1 MSFLL
6 LLKTSLQVLRTNR
19 RRTLLTTL
27 GIIIGVAAVI
37 VVMSVGAGAQSLI
50 FDQINSVGSNL
61 IGVLPGYS
69 EDNGPPSS
77 VMGVTVTSLKDEDVQ
92 AIKKIK
98 EISAAT
104 SYVRGVETVQWGAQK
119 TDATFV
125 GTTDEYVDVEDAQ
138 VMMGSFFDS
147 VAANTVSREVVLGWQ
162 IYKDLFGDQNPIG
175 ERVKIKRE
183 NFRVIGVMEKRGV
196 QGFQNQDSLV
206 FIPLKTAQK
215 ILLGISHVSMIRA
228 KVDDEQDVPVA
239 LAQVEDILRERH
251 DIKPSQDDDFTARAT
266 TEALDVLAT
275 ITNALRFFLGGIA
288 AISLLVGGI
297 GIMNIMLVTVTERTR
312 EIGLRKA
319 IGATKANVQSQFLF
333 EAILLTIL
341 GGLIGIA
348 IGVGISLLVAVVARY
363 LGYNWAFVVTPASVI
378 AGVGVSGLVGVIFGW
393 YPARRASNFDP
404 VVALRYE

>member
-1 MSFLL
+1 MNFFL
-6 LLKTSLQVLRTNR
+6 LLKTSLQVLQTNR

-69 EDNGPPSS
+69 EDNGPPAS
-77 VMGVTVTSLKDEDVQ
+77 VMGVIVTSLKDEDAQ

-98 EISAAT
+98 EISAVT
-104 SYVRGVETVQWGAQK
+104 SYVRGVETVQWNGQK

-125 GTTDEYVDVEDAQ
+125 GTTDDYVNVEDAQ
-138 VMMGSFFDS
+138 VVMGSFFDS
-147 VAANTVSREVVLGWQ
+147 VAASTISREAVLGWQ
-162 IYKDLFGDQNPIG
+162 VYQDLFGDQNPIG

-215 ILLGISHVSMIRA
+215 ILLGINHVSMIRA
-228 KVDDEQDVPVA
+228 KVIDERDVPAA
-239 LAQVEDILRERH
+239 LAQVEDIMRERH
-251 DIKPSQDDDFTARAT
+251 DIKPSKDNDFTARAT
-266 TEALDVLAT
+266 TEALDVLGT

-288 AISLLVGGI
+288 AISLVVGGI

-319 IGATKANVQSQFLF
+319 VGATKANVQSQF
-333 EAILLTIL
+333 
-341 GGLIGIA
+341 
-348 IGVGISLLVAVVARY
+348 
-363 LGYNWAFVVTPASVI
+363 
-378 AGVGVSGLVGVIFGW
+378 
-393 YPARRASNFDP
+393 
-404 VVALRYE
+404 